1 MLVANPDVSAPY
13 PDRRLSVEPGYWA
26 LRIEAETGVPCEPYG
41 KPFAPAFELALSR
54 LGSVGSK
61 RERVTMVGDGL
72 YTDILGGLAAG
83 NPEGLSATERKLGP
97 QMVASARTAI
107 AEAKEAR
114 RKGIEVQ
121 TRIAAAGGR
130 LTSTVDRIIGEV
142 DAAIQA
148 SASDLSTLSGIIG
161 GLGGIYGEFPGAP
174 AVSVFGTSVSQTGLQ
189 RRHAFSELAKKTAAV
204 ASDTLIIS
212 DFVTSLSL
220 AQPVEALKACRVDP
234 KTITT
239 AMSIQPASASFSG
252 TRDETRPFL
261 VQGGAFPYMMSV
273 RGTDSNLVSVD
284 QPAGFGPSFTITV
297 KSGAPAGLYAIH
309 VADGSRR
316 TASLPLEVVGA
327 ALVTTRRPLSI
338 RRHA

>member
-1 MLVANPDVSAPY
+1 M
-13 PDRRLSVEPGYWA
+13 
-26 LRIEAETGVPCEPYG
+26 
-41 KPFAPAFELALSR
+41 
-54 LGSVGSK
+54 
-61 RERVTMVGDGL
+61 
-72 YTDILGGLAAG
+72 
-83 NPEGLSATERKLGP
+83 
-97 QMVASARTAI
+97 Q
-107 AEAKEAR
+107 
-114 RKGIEVQ
+114 
-121 TRIAAAGGR
+121 
-130 LTSTVDRIIGEV
+130 
-142 DAAIQA
+142 
-148 SASDLSTLSGIIG
+148 SG
-161 GLGGIYGEFPGAP
+161 
-174 AVSVFGTSVSQTGLQ
+174 
-189 RRHAFSELAKKTAAV
+189 HAFSELAKKTAAV

-220 AQPVEALKACRVDP
+220 AQPVETLKACRVDP
-234 KTITT
+234 ETITT

-327 ALVTTRRPLSI
+327 KPGDDGGDGPGTRPGEAFGKLILEQRKQVQRALCVDDDGDWGPDTRAALDTHAGSGDSTDENLRAQLELTPEAVAARCSAGGKSGGPEQSLRETLDKASKAVKGQSIDLEDPAGFAVTVTESTVTGDGLALSVTISIQRPGGGSQVVKVSAI
-338 RRHA
+338 RTAILTKLIQDSTVTLDHVRIANLDALISDGLVSNE